1 MSIKVLSQDVVNQ
14 IAAGEVVE
22 RPAHLVKEL
31 IENSLDAGATQIQV
45 EVSVGGQFIKITDNG
60 KGIHRDELD
69 LALQRHATS
78 KISLTDDLW
87 KLQTY
92 GFRGEALAS
101 AAAVSHLSLI
111 SKPAHQEKAFQIKS
125 QFGSVVGAMEGSL
138 SDGTQIVIERLFEN
152 VPARLKFLKS
162 DSAEISQ
169 IRQVIKALALVYY
182 HVEFKFIENGKLD
195 LFFKVSAHSHS
206 ADQKAE
212 INPQGERVK
221 QVLGIEKIYFQ
232 DFTFDTFKVKAFFSS
247 PYDVQKTSKNIWIF
261 AQKRWI
267 QDKSLQVAVVDAYRS
282 LLMHGEYPLVV
293 IDLQCATDEI
303 DVNIHPTKSQVKFAD
318 AAKAFR
324 AVHHA
329 VRKGLEK
336 APWLT
341 GGAES
346 LAQAESLSKD
356 LEAIPHKQNQ
366 FFENFSQTQFN
377 PSSVATGVDYALQA
391 TQFKTKTTVYDQMQ
405 SLRVEPTD
413 VKPVLNKTG
422 HWSSMQVIGQLNL
435 TYIVC
440 QRQDRMVLVDQHAAH
455 ERVAFEKLMRKWKT
469 GSDGGLDIQDYLFP
483 LAIDLSVEKVEALMK
498 CESDI
503 KRMGIEIEMLGP
515 SVLGIKSAP
524 LFVKESALPKVFEK
538 MAHDLIEHGGSHV
551 LEKSIIDIFATMAC
565 HSVVRAGQ
573 SLSEPEMQELLV
585 AMDEFPLSSFCP
597 HGRPVSVEYSFYD
610 IEKQF
615 GRLV

>member
-31 IENSLDAGATQIQV
+31 IENSLDAGATQIQI

-60 KGIHRDELD
+60 KGIQHNELG

-78 KISLTDDLW
+78 KISLTEDLW

-101 AAAVSHLSLI
+101 AAAVSDLTLI
-111 SKPAHQEKAFQIKS
+111 SKPSTQEKAFQIKS
-125 QFGSVVGAMEGSL
+125 QFGSVMGPMDGSL
-138 SDGTQIVIERLFEN
+138 SNGTQIMIERLFEN

-169 IRQVIKALALVYY
+169 IRQVIKALALVYDQ
-182 HVEFKFIENGKLD
+182 VEFKFIENGKLD
-195 LFFKVSAHSHS
+195 LFFKVLDKNSES
-206 ADQKAE
+206 DQ
-212 INPQGERVK
+212 QGERVK
-221 QVLGIEKIYFQ
+221 QVLGLDKIYFQ
-232 DFTFDTFKVKAFFSS
+232 DFIFDTFKVKAFFSS

-267 QDKSLQVAVVDAYRS
+267 QDKSLQVAVIDAYRS

-293 IDLQCATDEI
+293 IDLHCATDEI

-329 VRKGLEK
+329 VRNGLEK
-336 APWLT
+336 APWL
-341 GGAES
+341 A
-346 LAQAESLSKD
+346 
-356 LEAIPHKQNQ
+356 
-366 FFENFSQTQFN
+366 
-377 PSSVATGVDYALQA
+377 ATGVQPELVNKNQDFVTNSNSNQVFDHMSQIRFGHSSTVSSGVDYSLEA

-405 SLRVEPTD
+405 SLRVDTAD
-413 VKPVLNKTG
+413 VKPQQNKAG
-422 HWSSMQVIGQLNL
+422 HWSSMQIIGQLNL
-435 TYIVC
+435 TYIIC

-498 CESDI
+498 CEADI

-524 LFVKESALPKVFEK
+524 LFVKESALPKVFDK

>member
-31 IENSLDAGATQIQV
+31 IENSLDAGATQIQI

-60 KGIHRDELD
+60 KGIRHDELG

-101 AAAVSHLSLI
+101 AAAVSHLNLI
-111 SKPAHQEKAFQIKS
+111 SKPADQDKAFQIKS
-125 QFGSVVGAMEGSL
+125 QFGSIMGPMEGSL

-162 DSAEISQ
+162 DSAETSQ

-206 ADQKAE
+206 VDQNTE

-221 QVLGIEKIYFQ
+221 QVLGLEKIYFQ

-336 APWLT
+336 APWLMGT
-341 GGAES
+341 G
-346 LAQAESLSKD
+346 LSPQSTA
-356 LEAIPHKQNQ
+356 LPNQSEPISHKQNM
-366 FFENFSQTQFN
+366 FFENLSQTQL
-377 PSSVATGVDYALQA
+377 SSSSDASGVDYSLQA

-413 VKPVLNKTG
+413 VKPVLAQVG

-538 MAHDLIEHGGSHV
+538 MANDLVEHGGSHV